1 MDARRRGRDEARR
14 AWPWALEDDAARTIR
29 TRRPAED
36 WLRQTVKRRGAD
48 RPRRVVLV
56 ADDGTS
62 RPVDAPLHAREA
74 PSAGRDQPRPH
85 GTGARSHDR
94 ARRSAGDRRTVQ
106 VRTIADPGRER
117 RRRPRTLH
125 ERAIATGP
133 DRAMLWAVLAG
144 IFIVLV
150 AAASAHAAA
159 PLGTPGAQAR
169 PATAPSAAAVPGTSG
184 PTTLDGLVRLT
195 ASKSLQP
202 EQAVMPCLQPRSH
215 GSPSTTT

>member
-48 RPRRVVLV
+48 RPRRLLLV

-62 RPVDAPLHAREA
+62 RPVDAPLPAGDAPPAAREE
-74 PSAGRDQPRPH
+74 PPPH
-85 GTGARSHDR
+85 ATGSPARDR
-94 ARRSAGDRRTVQ
+94 AHRRRGDRRTVQ
-106 VRTIADPGRER
+106 IRTAPTSVRDRP
-117 RRRPRTLH
+117 RRPRTLH

-159 PLGTPGAQAR
+159 P
-169 PATAPSAAAVPGTSG
+169 PGTRG

-195 ASKSLQP
+195 ASKSPPP

-215 GSPSTTT
+215 GSLSTTT

>member
-48 RPRRVVLV
+48 RPRRLLLV

-62 RPVDAPLHAREA
+62 RPVDAPLDARDA
-74 PSAGRDQPRPH
+74 PSAPRHEPPPH
-85 GTGARSHDR
+85 ATGTRAQDR
-94 ARRSAGDRRTVQ
+94 VHRAGGDRRTVQ
-106 VRTIADPGRER
+106 IRTVPSSGRNR
-117 RRRPRTLH
+117 PRRPRTLH

-159 PLGTPGAQAR
+159 PLGKPGARAR